1 MGVVQFLFLVVVFAF
16 LQGCNPLAPLRP
28 DSQTLLGRS
37 WADVTP
43 IPEPEPMQCYKS
55 LGAPMCYREEKPH
68 LESRLVGKYD
78 PYTPAKPKEW
88 WEKFYD

>member
-1 MGVVQFLFLVVVFAF
+1 MHWVITLVMLTSV
-16 LQGCNPLAPLRP
+16 LLPGCNPMAPLRP
-28 DSQTLLGRS
+28 DSQKLLTRS

-55 LGAPMCYREEKPH
+55 LGTSMCYREENPNI
-68 LESRLVGKYD
+68 ESRLVGKYD
-78 PYTPAKPKEW
+78 PYTPAKEKEW

>member
-1 MGVVQFLFLVVVFAF
+1 VLRIFLL
-16 LQGCNPLAPLRP
+16 LITITTLSGCNPLAPLRP
-28 DSQTLLGRS
+28 DSQKILGRS

-55 LGAPMCYREEKPH
+55 LGTSTCYREEKPNI
-68 LESRLVGKYD
+68 ESRLVSKYD